1 MKPSAGSCSGPR
13 HAQDVAFASSNE
25 TVSLRQRPK
34 DSHVSPVGRA
44 GTRMQRKQPEGPL
57 YPSSLQWRV
66 AGCLHLWGG
75 WTGGCGVRGGTGQ
88 LQASRFKS
96 PLSRPSPI
104 PASLLCHLGLSA
116 TSLGPVLV
124 SSSSAAGLWPS
135 SSCDPRGWQPVSLP
149 CLEHARLPPFPAGK
163 KPQFSLVFQ
172 AFSDVAPIFPGGP
185 L

>member
-1 MKPSAGSCSGPR
+1 MRPCPCGRDPRTLMSALWAVRDTDAEEAARRSLVPFLPS
-13 HAQDVAFASSNE
+13 
-25 TVSLRQRPK
+25 
-34 DSHVSPVGRA
+34 
-44 GTRMQRKQPEGPL
+44 
-57 YPSSLQWRV
+57 V
-66 AGCLHLWGG
+66 AGGRVPAPLG
-75 WTGGCGVRGGTGQ
+75 WLDRRCGVRGGTGQ